1 VLIAV
6 ARFVNAQ
13 TSAAPPQNS
22 VVEVKRVVQ
31 VNGKWYVE
39 TITTTRVFEPLTT
52 EMLMKVDKDS
62 SEDAELDNQ
71 IKAADDAKKQKK
83 AEQAERNRLL
93 RQALRNGYVPEVNT
107 LEDQKRIDAIKKRLG
122 I

>member
-1 VLIAV
+1 MLIAV